1 VASSSVMTPVTPR
14 ISRGSLVLLP
24 DGRTTVAETV
34 SDDGTWFRS
43 TGGGAYLTR
52 DAEPVPLPPAA
63 EAEAAA

>member
-1 VASSSVMTPVTPR
+1 M
-14 ISRGSLVLLP
+14 
-24 DGRTTVAETV
+24 AETV